1 MYIMDAAKL
10 QSGMYIFTLSNGK
23 ETVTRKMTVQN

>member
-1 MYIMDAAKL
+1 MDAAKL